1 MTMKYRTI
9 HPAMTGV
16 LMAIAAFVIPGLAHA
31 SGSEAYVPMGAVDK
45 VAVLNLE
52 TYRVDGTVDGVI
64 NSHGADMT
72 PDGRYVVAGSL
83 TPRPAEQTPGQPE
96 GVSDSDHAAHHGD
109 GADSAE
115 AGGPGGT
122 LYVIDTNKRTVVRRY
137 EVPGP
142 VHHVEITDDGRYAVS
157 THPAGGGISVVSLET
172 GKVEAHIATGPTP
185 NYIVESP
192 DGSLLYVSNSGNGTI
207 SEVDTKEWFV
217 RRNLRV
223 GGSPEHMALD
233 AQRNRL
239 YANDVSAGRAV
250 AVDLA
255 SGDTVDEYL
264 VGPTPHGLALSGD
277 DSAVYATSK
286 GGNRLVS
293 IDPED
298 GTVREREFAPA
309 PYHVAVNPV
318 DSRLL
323 VSSREN
329 PVLWVIDPVTLERE
343 RNIELGGIGHQA
355 AFTLP

>member
-1 MTMKYRTI
+1 MKHRTI
-9 HPAMTGV
+9 HPAMTGF
-16 LMAIAAFVIPGLAHA
+16 LMAISALVAPGLAHA
-31 SGSEAYVPMGAVDK
+31 SGSQAYVPMGTVNK

-83 TPRPAEQTPGQPE
+83 TPRPADQTPEQPE
-96 GVSDSDHAAHHGD
+96 GVSDSDHAAHHGE
-109 GADSAE
+109 GADSTK

-142 VHHVEITDDGRYAVS
+142 VHHVKITADGRYAVS

-172 GKVEAHIATGPTP
+172 GKVEAHIATGLTP

-192 DGSLLYVSNSGNGTI
+192 DGSVLYVSNSGNGTI
-207 SEVDTKEWFV
+207 SEVDTEEWFV

-223 GGSPEHMALD
+223 GGAPAHITLD

-239 YANDVSAGRAV
+239 YANDVSAGHTV
-250 AVDLA
+250 AVDLETD
-255 SGDTVDEYL
+255 DTVGEYP
-264 VGPTPHGLALSGD
+264 VGPTPHGIALNGD
-277 DSAVYATSK
+277 DSAVYATST
-286 GGNRLVS
+286 GGNELVS
-293 IDPED
+293 IDPET
-298 GTVREREFAPA
+298 GAVRERELEPA

-318 DSRLL
+318 DGRLL
-323 VSSREN
+323 VSSREA

-343 RNIELGGIGHQA
+343 RTVELGGIGHQT
-355 AFTLP
+355 AFTRP